1 MNTTV
6 LAADLGGT
14 NLRMAVVSN
23 DGRILHRIKKK
34 TPESGGRGDIV
45 AAIEKSAGECLDAVP
60 SASVSAMGIA
70 VPATMDFKEGIL
82 KNSPQLPALNGLN
95 LADALGGKF
104 DFPIVTDNDATSAAV
119 GEHWL
124 GATRGFENSICI
136 TLGTGVGGGL
146 ILRGEPYRGN
156 SGTAGEIGHVCVE
169 REGFPCGC
177 GSCGCVEQYAS
188 AIGIGRHFIQLK
200 DRYPDSLLSD
210 FERPTPYDVFEAANR
225 SDELA
230 LEIYRRLGMYLGIAI
245 AGLVNVLNPD
255 VIVIGGGVSAA
266 WELFIGNTRAEMQ
279 KRAFREP
286 VEHVK
291 LVRAE
296 LGDDAGILGVAR
308 LALLARK

>member
-14 NLRMAVVSN
+14 NLRMAVVSS
-23 DGRILHRIKKK
+23 DGGILHRVKKK
-34 TPESGGRGDIV
+34 TPESRSRNDIV
-45 AAIEKSAGECLDAVP
+45 SSIAESARECLDAVHGTGI
-60 SASVSAMGIA
+60 SAMGIA
-70 VPATMDFKEGIL
+70 VPATMDFSGGIL
-82 KNSPQLPALNGLN
+82 KNSPQLPSLNGLN
-95 LADALGGKF
+95 LSVALRQDF

-124 GATRGFENSICI
+124 GATKGFENSICI

-146 ILRGEPYRGN
+146 IIRNEPYRGN

-169 REGFPCGC
+169 PEGFPCGC

-188 AIGIGRHFIQLK
+188 AIGVGNQFLRLK
-200 DRYPDSLLSD
+200 VLYPDSVLRD
-210 FERPTPYDVFEAANR
+210 NVQPTPLEVFEAAENE
-225 SDELA
+225 DELA
-230 LEIYRRLGMYLGIAI
+230 IEIYRRVGRYLGIAL
-245 AGLVNVLNPD
+245 AGLINVLNPD

-266 WELFIGNTRAEMQ
+266 WDLFIRHARAEIQ

-286 VEHVK
+286 AEHAK
-291 LVRAE
+291 LVRAK

>member
-1 MNTTV
+1 MTTTV

-14 NLRMAVVSN
+14 NLRMAVVSD
-23 DGRILHRIKKK
+23 DGTILHRVRRN
-34 TPESGGRGDIV
+34 TPESGDRDDIV
-45 AAIEKSAGECLDAVP
+45 AAITDSAIECLDAAKGV
-60 SASVSAMGIA
+60 AISAMGVA
-70 VPATMDFKEGIL
+70 VPATLAFKEGIL
-82 KNSPQLPALNGLN
+82 KSSPQLPSLNGLN
-95 LADALGGKF
+95 LSAAIGRSF

-124 GATRGFENSICI
+124 GATAGFENSICV

-146 ILRGEPYRGN
+146 IIRGEAFRGN

-169 REGFPCGC
+169 RQGFPCGC
-177 GSCGCVEQYAS
+177 GSCGCIEQYAS
-188 AIGIGRHFIQLK
+188 AIGIARHFSLLK
-200 DRYPDSLLSD
+200 DMYRGSLLAG
-210 FERPTPYDVFEAANR
+210 FERPTPLDVFDAANR

-230 LEIYRRLGMYLGIAI
+230 LEIYKRLGMYLGIAL

-266 WELFIGNTRAEMQ
+266 WELFIDHTRAEIQ

-286 VEHVK
+286 AEHAK
-291 LVRAE
+291 LVRAK